1 MVAVGPAAR
10 YQAAHLSQSLPFP
23 LLLDPELTLQRVLGL
38 RRQSRWAFVL
48 NIRGWL
54 RYVRAFVRNR
64 RQGRLTGRPETLP
77 AVVIVTPDR
86 RVQWLHQGLSIADY
100 PRTSLVIERLREQP
114 WAPTRCIRVT
124 VNPIKAAWQVWR
136 AIRTTRPPRPTGTN
150 TTHHDGFRGVLEAV
164 AEGGVAAIADVG
176 GQLKTYIG
184 ALAEVAPDE
193 LAPDEALAYWLNL
206 YNAHALAAADEAYR
220 NSEASVLRLP
230 DVFSGPV
237 ATISGERLSL
247 NAIEHGKVRRFG
259 DPRIHAA
266 LVCGSV
272 SCPTLRFE
280 PFDGST
286 LDEQLDDQMRRFVI
300 NGGARIDGEL
310 LVLSR
315 VFMWYSGDFTRKM
328 PAWIPAR
335 NRDLVAALRPWLPP
349 EAAGTNRLEFMD
361 YDWALGCRVR

>member
-1 MVAVGPAAR
+1 M
-10 YQAAHLSQSLPFP
+10 
-23 LLLDPELTLQRVLGL
+23 
-38 RRQSRWAFVL
+38 
-48 NIRGWL
+48 
-54 RYVRAFVRNR
+54 
-64 RQGRLTGRPETLP
+64 
-77 AVVIVTPDR
+77 
-86 RVQWLHQGLSIADY
+86 
-100 PRTSLVIERLREQP
+100 
-114 WAPTRCIRVT
+114 T
-124 VNPIKAAWQVWR
+124 VNPIRAAFQVWR

-150 TTHHDGFRGVLEAV
+150 AADHDAFRGVLQAV

-176 GQLKTYIG
+176 DQLQTYLR
-184 ALAEVAPDE
+184 ALAEVAPDD
-193 LAPDEALAYWLNL
+193 LAPDDALAYWLNL
-206 YNAHALAAADEAYR
+206 YNAHALAAADVAYL

-230 DVFSGPV
+230 NVFSGPV
-237 ATISGERLSL
+237 AEISGERLSL

-280 PFDGST
+280 PFDGSA
-286 LDEQLDDQMRRFVI
+286 LDEQLDDQMRRFLI
-300 NGGARIDGEL
+300 NGGIKIEGDL

-335 NRDLVAALRPWLPP
+335 RRDLVAALRRWLPP
-349 EAAGTNRLEFMD
+349 EAGSTRRIEFMD